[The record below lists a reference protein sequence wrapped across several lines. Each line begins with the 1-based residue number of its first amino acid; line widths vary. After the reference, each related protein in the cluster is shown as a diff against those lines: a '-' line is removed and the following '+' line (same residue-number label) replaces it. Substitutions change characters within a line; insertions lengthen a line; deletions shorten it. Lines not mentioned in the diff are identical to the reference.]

1 MNDLKFFLIDIAILL
16 VVGCIDLHL
25 RRIERNTRKG
35 NKDLF
40 QK

>member
-16 VVGCIDLHL
+16 VVVRIDVHL
-25 RRIERNTRKG
+25 SRIERNTRKG